1 MRTRMTMAMT
11 DRRRTTMTALGAV
24 AAAGVL
30 SAGMVGQASAAPAPA
45 SATLTA
51 RTVLDGKTLGLT
63 GPDDLTALGGDLF
76 VSFQNGVPS
85 TGGAATGP
93 SQSTIVELTPGG
105 VVKNRWQL
113 NGKCDGLTA
122 DPAGHRLIATVNED
136 GNSSLFTIP
145 AGGGPAVHY
154 TYDANPLPHGGGT
167 DSITVYKGG
176 IFLAASAPTAGG
188 PALYR
193 VTLAGGVAHL
203 AAAPFFDSSTA
214 TVANSGGGGSVNLA
228 LTDPDS
234 STVVPSASPRFAGD
248 YELTSQGDQ
257 QMIFA
262 SRLGTDRQK
271 LQVLNTSQSVDDT
284 AFASSS
290 TGTLYATDSTH
301 DSVVAVTGPLQRG
314 TAYTAATPGN
324 ANSAPPNPGPN
335 FLASID
341 LNTGAVS
348 PVTTQ
353 GVPLEPKGLIFVP
366 TGSGDRPDN
375 NGNNNN
381 NNNNN
386 NNGNNDGNND
396 GSGDSQGGSNG

>member
-1 MRTRMTMAMT
+1 MTMAMT
-11 DRRRTTMTALGAV
+11 DRRRSRMTALGAV

-30 SAGMVGQASAAPAPA
+30 SAGMVGQARAAPAPA

-63 GPDDLTALGGDLF
+63 GPDDLTALNGDLF
-76 VSFQNGVPS
+76 VAFQNGVPS

-93 SQSTIVELTPGG
+93 SQSTIVEFTPGG

-113 NGKCDGLTA
+113 SGKCDGLTA

-176 IFLAASAPTAGG
+176 IYLTASAPAAGG

-193 VTLAGGVAHL
+193 VTFSDGTAHL
-203 AAAPFFDSSTA
+203 AAAPFFDSSSA
-214 TVANSGGGGSVNLA
+214 TVANTGGGGPVNLA

-234 STVVPSASPRFAGD
+234 STTVPSASPRFAGD

-262 SRLGTDRQK
+262 SRLDTDRQK
-271 LQVLNTSQSVDDT
+271 LQVLNISQSVDDT

-290 TGTLYATDSTH
+290 SGTLYATDSPH

-314 TAYTAATPGN
+314 TAYTAATPAN
-324 ANSAPPNPGPN
+324 ANSAPTNPGPN

-341 LNTGAVS
+341 LGTGAVS

-366 TGSGDRPDN
+366 TGSGDHPDN
-375 NGNNNN
+375 NGNH
-381 NNNNN
+381 
-386 NNGNNDGNND
+386 D
-396 GSGDSQGGSNG
+396 GSVDSEGGIND